1 MGSSPLTQGKL
12 IKVGRCRLKIRL
24 IPAHAGKT
32 GRRMMPAG
40 GLGAHPRS
48 RGENGSVLS
57 FYAGG
62 GSSPLTRGK
71 PTERGPARVRPWAH
85 PRSRGENDRP
95 TPKGLTLNGS
105 SPLTRGKHLVKRTP
119 PYRQGL
125 IPAHAGKTSSGSR
138 RASGGQAH
146 PRSRG
151 ENLMRS
157 PWFAMSSGSSP
168 LTRGKPTFWHA
179 GVLVG
184 GLIPAHAGKT
194 RTVSSTTR
202 TRRAHPRS
210 RGENGC

>member
-71 PTERGPARVRPWAH
+71 QNLQPNRHFVP
-85 PRSRGENDRP
+85 
-95 TPKGLTLNGS
+95 
-105 SPLTRGKHLVKRTP
+105 
-119 PYRQGL
+119 GL
-125 IPAHAGKTSSGSR
+125 IPAHAGKTY
-138 RASGGQAH
+138 
-146 PRSRG
+146 
-151 ENLMRS
+151 
-157 PWFAMSSGSSP
+157 
-168 LTRGKPTFWHA
+168 
-179 GVLVG
+179 
-184 GLIPAHAGKT
+184 
-194 RTVSSTTR
+194 
-202 TRRAHPRS
+202 
-210 RGENGC
+210 